1 MQSNSRFPAKRS
13 DWSQLKA
20 QMETGRG
27 QDVPW
32 HDGRSFKPAYYAGEE
47 VLEVAT
53 EAYAMYINQNALYS
67 RSGYPSLHQYESE
80 VVAMMLEMLNAP
92 EGAGGNLTTG
102 GTETNF
108 MAVKTARDWA
118 RSRNGAVDSPQIIVP
133 RSAHPSFDKAGEML
147 GVEVVR
153 MRHSPDYLADIEAM
167 AAHIG
172 ERTIMLVGSAPPYPY
187 GQTDPIAE
195 IAALARDHH
204 LWMHVD
210 GCLGGFILPFARER
224 DPSIPDFDLGVPGVT
239 SISADIHK
247 YGYAAK
253 GVSALLLVDA
263 GLEEHQRS
271 TFDDW
276 PSGLYST
283 ANVMGSRS
291 GGAVASA
298 WAVMNHLGREGY
310 TEIVSNLIDVRERF
324 VEGIESVEGLKV
336 IAKPHAFNFAFL
348 AEGFDIYAVADGMID
363 RGWTLGRAAEPPSI
377 QLMINLSHQPV
388 VEAFVD
394 DLAQVSKDAR
404 TGRITA
410 RTTDS
415 IYAI

>member
-1 MQSNSRFPAKRS
+1 M
-13 DWSQLKA
+13 
-20 QMETGRG
+20 
-27 QDVPW
+27 PW

-92 EGAGGNLTTG
+92 EGASGNLTTG

-153 MRHSPDYLADIEAM
+153 LRHSPDYLADIEAM

-324 VEGIESVEGLKV
+324 VEGIESVDGLKV

-348 AEGFDIYAVADGMID
+348 AEGFDIYAVADAMID

-394 DLAQVSKDAR
+394 DLAQASKAAR
-404 TGRITA
+404 AGRITA